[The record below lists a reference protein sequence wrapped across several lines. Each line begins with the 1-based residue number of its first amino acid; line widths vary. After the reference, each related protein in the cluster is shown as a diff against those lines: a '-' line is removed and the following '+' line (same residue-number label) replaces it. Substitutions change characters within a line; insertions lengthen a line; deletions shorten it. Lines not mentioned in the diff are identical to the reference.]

1 MILPK
6 TVEAFNPGLL
16 DVGCTVYAYNA
27 ATDAFDT
34 PLVNALDPTLAVR
47 QRPAKEVRAGSGI
60 YAKGIYIPPGTSG
73 SVLFLW
79 DSGESPPQLA
89 PEEVVLPAASSPV
102 AAGGVISPFP
112 LAAGD
117 DISICELAGVD
128 ASDWPLT
135 RLEELP
141 FLPTALSEA
150 KRRVPCEWTTLDAL
164 SQQSLRLA
172 LLYQAA
178 AQVVPAANP
187 GRTEDF
193 KIGAFALKTDD
204 TGLLADVGELYSYA
218 ALYFAEVVL
227 PIGVIPVA
235 RPDVF
240 VRPMIRKSKITGSR
254 RIY

>member
-1 MILPK
+1 MK
-6 TVEAFNPGLL
+6 TVYPNQQITHPVEAFG
-16 DVGCTVYAYNA
+16 
-27 ATDAFDT
+27 
-34 PLVNALDPTLAVR
+34 
-47 QRPAKEVRAGSGI
+47 
-60 YAKGIYIPPGTSG
+60 
-73 SVLFLW
+73 
-79 DSGESPPQLA
+79 
-89 PEEVVLPAASSPV
+89 
-102 AAGGVISPFP
+102 AGGVPLVAVLSAATMTIAGQTVAAQVQAQNLVATSPASTALGNTTLRFDWTQIVNGVPSAEFSAEAVTVISGVPSLP
-112 LAAGD
+112 LPLVTGD
-117 DISICELAGVD
+117 ENVICDLAGVD